1 MIAIPTNKSESAKEF
16 LVSESG
22 TKKLGFAKPDDAI
35 GKMVET
41 MIPLVG
47 WVSRPIVGVMTDFHS
62 QSLHE
67 PLKAVIL
74 TSSKEFTRT
83 VNVKL
88 LTAGKQISHFK
99 TTMSK
104 IEILWKEIYP
114 NDALNYTFFD
124 ETITKFYK
132 KERQTAWL
140 MNIAMMVSIC
150 ISCLGLF
157 GMATLT
163 ARRRKKEIGIR
174 KVLGARVGQ
183 IVFILNKDTIN
194 LILIAVA
201 IASPIAW
208 YFMQAWL
215 NGFAYRIVINWWV
228 FAIAGSMALLI
239 MFLTVSFQSIKA
251 ALANPVAALRSE

>member
-1 MIAIPTNKSESAKEF
+1 M
-16 LVSESG
+16 
-22 TKKLGFAKPDDAI
+22 
-35 GKMVET
+35 
-41 MIPLVG
+41 
-47 WVSRPIVGVMTDFHS
+47 
-62 QSLHE
+62 
-67 PLKAVIL
+67 KAVVF

-83 VNVKL
+83 INVKL
-88 LTAGKQISHFK
+88 LTTGKQISHFK

-104 IEILWKEIYP
+104 IEKLWKDIYP
-114 NDALNYTFFD
+114 NDPMSYTFFD
-124 ETITKFYK
+124 ETIAEFYK

-163 ARRRKKEIGIR
+163 ARWRQKEIGIR

-183 IVFILNKDTIN
+183 IVFILNKGTIN
-194 LILIAVA
+194 LILIAVV

-208 YFMQAWL
+208 YFLQEWL

-228 FAIAGSMALLI
+228 FALAGSIALLI
-239 MFLTVSFQSIKA
+239 MFFTVSYQSIKA